1 MPQNQLLRLA
11 AGTDRMLAA
20 DIESPLSVIEDGPF
34 RGVSYE
40 PMPQSFEIDRKD
52 LVYEASDE
60 DPRGDMLQ
68 AGDREYCLSPR
79 ALEAF
84 TSMNGLKKP
93 TWFVKTF
100 DAETRSDMARQA
112 IAATGNRKLRLF
124 YRETP
129 DGPTVLSMLDSRRP
143 VMADLEVLELAVE
156 VFGDGM
162 KTKLAKRA
170 DGGMNLQLLAGD
182 SVNLTQGRTK
192 SEMEID
198 DFVEF
203 GIQIR
208 NSQLGFFSPHMDGFM
223 ERLVCKNGAT
233 TNQMMDAW
241 STYDRDKSLTHGDLK
256 QWFYRGMLEIRAE
269 AERNVEKCVLAME
282 TSSTDDLLAAACAEH
297 GLSAKM
303 MQRVYSAFMKEPGKT
318 IWQVAQAFTLAAHTN
333 DFSMGEQMKLERIGG
348 ELIFA

>member
-1 MPQNQLLRLA
+1 MSTNQLVRLA
-11 AGTDRMLAA
+11 AGTDRMLSS
-20 DIESPLSVIEDGPF
+20 DIESPLSIIEDGPF
-34 RGVSYE
+34 RGTSYE
-40 PMPQSFEIDRKD
+40 PMPPSFEIDRKD
-52 LVYEASDE
+52 LIYQASDE
-60 DPRGDMLQ
+60 DPRGDMLH

-93 TWFVKTF
+93 TWFIKTF

-143 VMADLEVLELAVE
+143 VMADVEVLELAVE
-156 VFGDGM
+156 VFGGEM

-182 SVNLTQGRTK
+182 AIDLLQGKKK
-192 SEMEID
+192 SDMEVGD
-198 DFVEF
+198 LVEF

-208 NSQLGFFSPHMDGFM
+208 NSQLGFFSPHLDGFM
-223 ERLVCKNGAT
+223 ERLTCKNGAT

-241 STYDRDKSLTHGDLK
+241 STYDRDKSLTQGDLK
-256 QWFYRGMLEIRAE
+256 QWFYRGMLEIRVE
-269 AERNVEKCVLAME
+269 VEKNVEKCLLAME

-303 MQRVYSAFMKEPGKT
+303 MQKVYSAFMKEPGKT
-318 IWQVAQAFTLAAHTN
+318 VWSVANAFTLAAHSN
-333 DFSMGEQMKLERIGG
+333 DFTMGEQMKLERIGG